1 MDEGLPSSWAALQP
15 GTAVFAADGGQV
27 GTVKEVLAVPEDDIF
42 EGVILHTQH
51 GDRFADAELIDS
63 IHDRGVDLKLDAAA
77 AAANLPEPKP
87 AAAAM
92 HLGVDD
98 VSESSGAYKTGN
110 FFRNLW
116 NRLSGKY

>member
-15 GTAVFAADGGQV
+15 GTAVFASDGAQV

-42 EGVILHTQH
+42 EGVILHTHH
-51 GDRFADAELIDS
+51 GERFADAELIES

-87 AAAAM
+87 APAAM
-92 HLGVDD
+92 EVGVDD
-98 VSESSGAYKTGN
+98 VSESSGAYKRDN
-110 FFRNLW
+110 FFRKLW
-116 NRLSGKY
+116 DRLSGNY